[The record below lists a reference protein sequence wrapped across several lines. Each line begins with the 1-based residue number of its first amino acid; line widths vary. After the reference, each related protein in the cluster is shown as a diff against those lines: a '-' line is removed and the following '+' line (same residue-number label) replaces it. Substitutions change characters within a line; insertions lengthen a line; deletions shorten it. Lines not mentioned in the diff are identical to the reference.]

1 MTNVKTH
8 STKESVSQPVRQT
21 DTLRRVSLV
30 LVAVGLA
37 ITAYLCYV
45 KLTNTNAVCLEAS
58 GVSCEVVQSSAYSQI
73 LGIPIVYLG
82 FGAYLLLGAL
92 LILENRISLLQE
104 YGIMLV
110 FGITLFAF
118 IYSVWLVYLQFFRL
132 QALCPWCL
140 AHEATM
146 TILFVV
152 SALRLRRSM
161 AS

>member
-1 MTNVKTH
+1 MTSVKTNP
-8 STKESVSQPVRQT
+8 KEESLPKPAYQT
-21 DTLRRVSLV
+21 DTLRTISLV
-30 LVAVGLA
+30 LVVIGLA
-37 ITAYLCYV
+37 ITAYLSYV
-45 KLTNTNAVCLEAS
+45 KLTNTNAVCLQAS
-58 GVSCEVVQSSAYSQI
+58 GVSCEVVQNSAYSQI
-73 LGIPIVYLG
+73 MGIPIVYLG
-82 FGAYLLLGAL
+82 LGAYLLLGAL
-92 LILENRISLLQE
+92 LVLENRITFLQD

-146 TILFVV
+146 TVLFAV
-152 SALRLRRSM
+152 SALRLWKSP